1 MWTRV
6 QTAIYFGYVQFFR
19 LRLLVLNTDDI
30 IKYIEQLDKET
41 SSLKDEALRLCWN
54 MRGGLSYNEAMH
66 LSQSERTAIGKI
78 IKDNL
83 ETTKKSGL
91 PYF

>member
-1 MWTRV
+1 MRARI
-6 QTAIYFGYVQFFR
+6 QTAVYIGHVEFFR
-19 LRLLVLNTDDI
+19 LRLLVLNADDI
-30 IKYIEQLDKET
+30 IKYVEQLDKET

-54 MRGGLSYNEAMH
+54 MRGGLSYTEALQ
-66 LSQSERTAIGKI
+66 LSQSERSAIGKI

>member
-6 QTAIYFGYVQFFR
+6 QTAIYFGYVEFFR

>member
-1 MWTRV
+1 MWTWVRA
-6 QTAIYFGYVQFFR
+6 TIYVRYVEFFR
-19 LRLLVLNTDDI
+19 LRLLVLNADDI
-30 IKYIEQLDKET
+30 TKYIEQLDKET

-54 MRGGLSYNEAMH
+54 MRGGLSYTEALQ
-66 LSQSERTAIGKI
+66 LSQGERSAIGKI